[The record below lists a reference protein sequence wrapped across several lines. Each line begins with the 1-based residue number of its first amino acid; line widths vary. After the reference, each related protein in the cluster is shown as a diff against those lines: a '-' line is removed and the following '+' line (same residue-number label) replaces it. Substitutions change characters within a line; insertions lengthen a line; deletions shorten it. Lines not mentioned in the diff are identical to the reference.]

1 MTGAER
7 GTMRVRD
14 ADTRNT
20 VVRHAMSGSMHHRKV
35 MVCPLGEMESPLQV
49 RAFSLPISLLKRQ

>member
-20 VVRHAMSGSMHHRKV
+20 VVRHAMSGSMHHRRI
-35 MVCPLGEMESPLQV
+35 MVCVLGEMERPFKV
-49 RAFSLPISLLKRQ
+49 RAFLLPISLLKRQ